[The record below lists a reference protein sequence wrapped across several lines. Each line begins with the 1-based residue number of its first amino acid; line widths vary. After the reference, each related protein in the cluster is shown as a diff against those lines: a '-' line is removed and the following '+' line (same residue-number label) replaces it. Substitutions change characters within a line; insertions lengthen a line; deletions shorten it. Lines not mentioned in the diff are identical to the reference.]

1 MSNKAFRVSEE
12 WLEKVDK
19 VVDKPEKVTTGR
31 TPTSSRFYDVR
42 PVRQRSSSWTYENG
56 EYSAEFAPLINNKP
70 DNTNV
75 IRVYAPTASAAPIT
89 GIGAKYF
96 AAWRG
101 RWEIVDVG
109 PRSIPT
115 VTVSEGLSVGQTS
128 TTISITNTGT
138 IGAKIWQDA
147 SYTDYGVLNFS
158 PTFFAWDNSWDVVGK
173 RMVGL
178 KTHTER
184 VVTDVT
190 LEDGQLS
197 VSYKDITAIG

>member
-19 VVDKPEKVTTGR
+19 VVDKPEKVTTGKA
-31 TPTSSRFYDVR
+31 PTSSRFYDVR

-75 IRVYAPTASAAPIT
+75 IKVYAPTASAAPNT

-101 RWEIVDVG
+101 RWEIVDV
-109 PRSIPT
+109 PRKT
-115 VTVSEGLSVGQTS
+115 VITVGSGLSVTENAGYNL
-128 TTISITNTGT
+128 TNTGILSVKVFGET
-138 IGAKIWQDA
+138 YETQTVMFA
-147 SYTDYGVLNFS
+147 SGDFTWSSPDDY
-158 PTFFAWDNSWDVVGK
+158 VGK
-173 RMVGL
+173 EVCIKKHDQQIVEDVKLVNGEL
-178 KTHTER
+178 QVTYKTIA
-184 VVTDVT
+184 V
-190 LEDGQLS
+190 
-197 VSYKDITAIG
+197 IG